1 MLRLNVRQRII
12 AGFLILS
19 ICLGGQ
25 TFFSYKQLLLVEDK
39 TYSVEFIDDVES
51 SILNFRRQEKNY
63 LLYGEE
69 SSYDLALEEI
79 EDTLLLLNKHSDL
92 NFDATMTD
100 NIIKL
105 KKTISDYREGIIS
118 MYTVATQQGRNLQT
132 EIVNLREIGQEL
144 VVQAQSIATLERENI
159 LKINR
164 QLRKQLLFSI
174 LTVTFLFLCTLYFI
188 TKRIV
193 SPLKIIEETTTQIA
207 QGNFSPVEVEN
218 VHDEI
223 TQVQVAFNRMVSE
236 LEHRQS
242 QLVQAQKMSSIGTL
256 SAGIAHQVNNPL
268 NNISTSAQILQ
279 GELSSSIDPFA
290 KKLLDNIE
298 TETARARDIV
308 RGLLEFARC
317 ADLSVRTVSLK
328 DVVDNAVRLVSS
340 QIPSGVSLEVDVP
353 EDIFVHIDPQ
363 RMGEV
368 LINLIINAIQA
379 MKVDT
384 PGFITIT
391 VLEERAEESVTLIV
405 TDSGKGISEADLPK
419 VFDPFFT
426 RKEVGEGTGL
436 GLSVAYGIIE
446 EFDGEI
452 RVESTLGVG
461 SRFYIDLPLVNSDE
475 SVA

>member
-25 TFFSYKQLLLVEDK
+25 TLFSYKQLLLVEDK

-63 LLYGEE
+63 LLYGEQ
-69 SSYDLALEEI
+69 SSYELALLEI
-79 EDTLLLLNKHSDL
+79 ENTLMLLNRHSDM

-100 NIIKL
+100 NIITL
-105 KKTISDYREGIIS
+105 KKTISEYRDRIVS
-118 MYTVATQQGRNLQT
+118 MYTVSTKQGHNLET
-132 EIVNLREIGQEL
+132 EVIKLREIGQEL
-144 VVQAQSIATLERENI
+144 VAKAQSIATLERENI
-159 LKINR
+159 LQINR

-174 LTVTFLFLCTLYFI
+174 LTVSFLFLCTLYFI

-193 SPLKIIEETTTQIA
+193 SPLKVIEETTTQIA
-207 QGNFSPVEVEN
+207 QGNFAPVDVGNIE
-218 VHDEI
+218 DEI
-223 TQVQVAFNRMVSE
+223 AQVQVAFNRMVSE
-236 LEHRQS
+236 LEHRQA

-279 GELSSSIDPFA
+279 GELGDSFDPFA
-290 KKLLDNIE
+290 KKLLHNIE

-317 ADLSVRTVSLK
+317 TDLAIRTVSLK
-328 DVVDNAVRLVSS
+328 GVVENAVRLVSS
-340 QIPSGVSLEVDVP
+340 QIPSGVTLDVDVP
-353 EDIFVHIDPQ
+353 EDIVVRLDPQ

-379 MKVDT
+379 MKNK
-384 PGFITIT
+384 PSGFITIT
-391 VLEERAEESVTLIV
+391 VLEDQVDGAVTLVV
-405 TDSGKGISEADLPK
+405 TDSGKGISDADLPK

-461 SRFYIDLPLVNSDE
+461 SRFYIDLPLVQSDE

>member
-1 MLRLNVRQRII
+1 
-12 AGFLILS
+12 
-19 ICLGGQ
+19 
-25 TFFSYKQLLLVEDK
+25 
-39 TYSVEFIDDVES
+39 
-51 SILNFRRQEKNY
+51 
-63 LLYGEE
+63 
-69 SSYDLALEEI
+69 
-79 EDTLLLLNKHSDL
+79 
-92 NFDATMTD
+92 
-100 NIIKL
+100 
-105 KKTISDYREGIIS
+105 
-118 MYTVATQQGRNLQT
+118 
-132 EIVNLREIGQEL
+132 
-144 VVQAQSIATLERENI
+144 
-159 LKINR
+159 
-164 QLRKQLLFSI
+164 
-174 LTVTFLFLCTLYFI
+174 
-188 TKRIV
+188 
-193 SPLKIIEETTTQIA
+193 
-207 QGNFSPVEVEN
+207 
-218 VHDEI
+218 
-223 TQVQVAFNRMVSE
+223 
-236 LEHRQS
+236 
-242 QLVQAQKMSSIGTL
+242 MSSIGTL

-279 GELSSSIDPFA
+279 GELSSSIDPFG

-328 DVVDNAVRLVSS
+328 NVVGNAVRLVSS
-340 QIPSGVSLEVDVP
+340 QVPSGVTLEVDVP
-353 EDIFVHIDPQ
+353 EDIYVHIDPQ

-379 MKVDT
+379 MKVNT
-384 PGFITIT
+384 SGFITIT
-391 VLEERAEESVTLIV
+391 VLEEHAEESVTLVV
-405 TDSGKGISEADLPK
+405 TDSGRGISEADLPK

>member
-63 LLYGEE
+63 LLYDEE
-69 SSYDLALEEI
+69 SSYVLALQEI
-79 EDTLLLLNKHSDL
+79 ENTLQLLNRHSEF
-92 NFDATMTD
+92 NFDEIMTGK
-100 NIIKL
+100 IVAL
-105 KKTISDYREGIIS
+105 HKTIIEYRDRIIAMHAAAS
-118 MYTVATQQGRNLQT
+118 TQGQRLNGEMGQ
-132 EIVNLREIGQEL
+132 LREIGQEL
-144 VVQAQSIATLERENI
+144 VLQAQHIADFEREHI

-174 LTVTFLFLCTLYFI
+174 LTVSFLFLCTLYFI
-188 TKRIV
+188 SRRIIN
-193 SPLKIIEETTTQIA
+193 PLKVIEETTTQIA
-207 QGNFSPVEVEN
+207 QGNFSPVDVGSI
-218 VHDEI
+218 HDEI
-223 TQVQVAFNRMVSE
+223 TQVQKAFNSMVSE
-236 LEHRQS
+236 LGHRQA

-279 GELSSSIDPFA
+279 TELNDSLEPFP

-317 ADLSVRTVSLK
+317 TDLSLRTVSLEK
-328 DVVDNAVRLVSS
+328 VVANAAQLVSS
-340 QIPSGVSLEVDVP
+340 QIPSGVSMNVEIP
-353 EDIFVHIDPQ
+353 EDIFVRIDPQ

-379 MKVDT
+379 MKAST
-384 PGFITIT
+384 TGQIT
-391 VLEERAEESVTLIV
+391 VSVAKEQAADFVTLIV
-405 TDSGKGISEADLPK
+405 SDTGKGISKEDLPK

-461 SRFYIDLPLVNSDE
+461 SRFYIDLPLVRSDE

>member
-1 MLRLNVRQRII
+1 MLKMNVRQRII

-19 ICLGGQ
+19 VCLGGQ
-25 TFFSYKQLLLVEDK
+25 TWFSYEQLLLVEDK

-69 SSYDLALEEI
+69 SSYELTLSEI
-79 EDTLLLLNKHSDL
+79 EHTLHLLGRHSEL
-92 NFDATMTD
+92 NFDPLMTD
-100 NIIKL
+100 SIVDLN
-105 KKTISDYREGIIS
+105 KTIILYRDSIVS
-118 MYTVATQQGRNLQT
+118 MYDAANKQGHNLNG
-132 EIVNLREIGQEL
+132 EIVKLREIGQEL
-144 VVQAQSIATLERENI
+144 VAKAQSIATLERENI

-188 TKRIV
+188 SRRII
-193 SPLKIIEETTTQIA
+193 SPLKVIEETTTKIA
-207 QGNFSPVEVEN
+207 QGNFTTVEVS
-218 VHDEI
+218 DMQDDI
-223 TQVQVAFNRMVSE
+223 AQVQHAFNRMVTE
-236 LEHRQS
+236 LEHRQA

-279 GELSSSIDPFA
+279 TELKDSIEPFPQ
-290 KKLLDNIE
+290 KLLDNIE

-317 ADLSVRTVSLK
+317 TDLSLRTVALK
-328 DVVDNAVRLVSS
+328 NVVENAVQLVSS
-340 QIPSGVSLEVDVP
+340 QIPSGVSVDVDVP
-353 EDIFVHIDPQ
+353 ENIFVRIDPQ

-379 MKVDT
+379 MKEN
-384 PGFITIT
+384 PAGQI
-391 VLEERAEESVTLIV
+391 VLSVLNENSDAPVTLV
-405 TDSGKGISEADLPK
+405 VADTGKGISEEDLPK

-426 RKEVGEGTGL
+426 SKEVGEGTGL

-461 SRFYIDLPLVNSDE
+461 SQFFIDLPRMQSDE
-475 SVA
+475 SAA